1 MRKRQRK
8 GWHKRD
14 ELPMNRG
21 RAAEIYVIGLGPGG
35 RQDLPPENLAL
46 MRGREVYLRTAVHP
60 VVEHLRAEGVIV
72 RPLDRFYEEA
82 DSFDEVYRRMA
93 DFLLAEAA
101 KGGEPLLFAVP
112 GNPLV
117 GESVVRL
124 LLERSP
130 AAGVK
135 VRIWPAPSFLD
146 AVCALL
152 GIDPAQGLLVADAFR
167 CDGLLVPPG
176 VGVIVSQVYDRRIAS
191 EVKLALMERFP
202 DDHRIAVVRAAGV
215 PGEESV
221 RWIPLYELDRL
232 GDIDHLT
239 TVYAP
244 PAAGEEAASAE
255 AEPAA
260 AAALYPLDPLV
271 EVMQRLLGPG
281 GCPWDRQ
288 QTHTSLKKYLIEEAY
303 EVIDAIDAGDMHK
316 LCEELGDLLLQ
327 VVFHAVLAQNRG
339 DFGVADVVAGI
350 VEKLKRRHPHV
361 FGEVRVKD
369 ASEVLR
375 NWEEIKRGERE
386 GADSSRRSSLM
397 DGIPP
402 SLPAL
407 LLAQKAQGK
416 AALVGFDWPDAAGA
430 ASKLEE
436 EWQEVKA
443 AWERGDADA
452 LRRELGDFLFA
463 AVNVCRLLKVN
474 AEDALRQAVGKFIG
488 RFRYMERR
496 AAELGV
502 ELKNLS
508 LAELDALW
516 DEAKQSEREE

>member
-1 MRKRQRK
+1 MS
-8 GWHKRD
+8 
-14 ELPMNRG
+14 RG
-21 RAAEIYVIGLGPGG
+21 QAAEIYVIGLGPGG

-60 VVEHLRAEGVIV
+60 VVEHLRAEGVIL

-82 DSFDEVYRRMA
+82 ESFDEVYRRMA
-93 DFLLAEAA
+93 DFLLAEAG
-101 KGGEPLLFAVP
+101 KGGGPLLFAVP

-117 GESVVRL
+117 GEAVVRL
-124 LLERSP
+124 LLERAA

-146 AVCALL
+146 AVFSLL
-152 GIDPAQGLLVADAFR
+152 GIDPAQGLLIADAFR
-167 CDGLLVPPG
+167 CDRLAVPPG

-191 EVKLALMERFP
+191 EVKLALMEHFP

-215 PGEESV
+215 PGLESV
-221 RWIPLYELDRL
+221 RWVPLYELDRL
-232 GDIDHLT
+232 REIDHLT

-244 PAAGEEAASAE
+244 PVSGEGAASAG
-255 AEPAA
+255 AEQPEAA
-260 AAALYPLDPLV
+260 AAYPLDPLV

-288 QTHTSLKKYLIEEAY
+288 QTHASLKKYLIEETY
-303 EVIDAIDAGDMHK
+303 EVIDAIDEGNMHK

-339 DFGVADVVAGI
+339 DFTVVDVVEGI

-361 FGEVRVKD
+361 FGEIRVKD

-375 NWEEIKRGERE
+375 NWEDIKRGERKGGE
-386 GADSSRRSSLM
+386 KGERSSLM
-397 DGIPP
+397 EGIPRSLP
-402 SLPAL
+402 SLL
-407 LLAQKAQGK
+407 MAQKVQGK
-416 AALVGFDWPDAAGA
+416 AALVGFDWPDASGA

-436 EWQEVKA
+436 EWREVKA
-443 AWERGDADA
+443 AWERGDSDA

-474 AEDALRQAVGKFIG
+474 AEDALREAVEKFIG
-488 RFRYMERR
+488 RFRYMEKR

-508 LAELDALW
+508 LSELDALW
-516 DEAKQSEREE
+516 DEAKLSEPRE

>member
-1 MRKRQRK
+1 MA
-8 GWHKRD
+8 
-14 ELPMNRG
+14 RG
-21 RAAEIYVIGLGPGG
+21 QAAEIYVIGLGPGG
-35 RQDLPPENLAL
+35 RHDLPPVNLAL

-60 VVEHLRAEGVIV
+60 VVEQLREEGVCL

-82 DSFDEVYRRMA
+82 ESFDEVYRRMA
-93 DFLLAEAA
+93 DFLLEEAA
-101 KGGEPLLFAVP
+101 KRCEPLLFAVP

-117 GESVVRL
+117 GEAVVRL
-124 LLERSP
+124 LLESSP

-146 AVCALL
+146 AVFSLL
-152 GIDPAQGLLVADAFR
+152 GIDPAQGLLIADAFS
-167 CDGLLVPPG
+167 CDRLVVPPG
-176 VGVIVSQVYDRRIAS
+176 VGVVVSQVYDRRIAS
-191 EVKLALMERFP
+191 EVKLALMEHFP

-215 PGEESV
+215 PGEESL
-221 RWIPLYELDRL
+221 RWIPLYALDRL
-232 GDIDHLT
+232 EEIDHLT

-244 PAAGEEAASAE
+244 PAAGPAPPQGAHEDAAS
-255 AEPAA
+255 
-260 AAALYPLDPLV
+260 YPLDPLV

-288 QTHTSLKKYLIEEAY
+288 QTHSSLRKYLIEEAY
-303 EVIDAIDAGDMHK
+303 EVIEAIDEGDMHK
-316 LCEELGDLLLQ
+316 LREELGDLLLQ

-339 DFGVADVVAGI
+339 DFTVADVVAGI

-361 FGEVRVKD
+361 FGEAHVRD

-375 NWEEIKRGERE
+375 NWEEIKRQEGRE
-386 GADSSRRSSLM
+386 NRKSGRSSLM
-397 DGIPP
+397 DGIPR

-416 AALVGFDWPDAAGA
+416 AALVGFDGPDAAGA

-443 AWERGDADA
+443 AWERGDGDA

-474 AEDALRQAVGKFIG
+474 AEDALREAVAKFIG
-488 RFRYMERR
+488 RFRYMEKR

-516 DEAKQSEREE
+516 DEAKLSERQE